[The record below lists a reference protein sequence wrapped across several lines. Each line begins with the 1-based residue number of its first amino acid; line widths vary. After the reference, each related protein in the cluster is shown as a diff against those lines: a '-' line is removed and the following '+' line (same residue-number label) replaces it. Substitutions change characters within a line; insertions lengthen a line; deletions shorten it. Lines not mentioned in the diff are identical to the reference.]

1 MVFTY
6 EFQKSVTYVD
16 QPIETPCFYYRNKLT
31 EDKQI
36 IFSIM
41 CKLIL
46 IRNTGTKGKL
56 EMQKSSVHLKF
67 DMFSFE
73 SVVYYENDNLNGT
86 VWF

>member
-1 MVFTY
+1 VPSY

-16 QPIETPCFYYRNKLT
+16 HPIETPCFYYRNKLT

-56 EMQKSSVHLKF
+56 EMQKSSVHLTF
-67 DMFSFE
+67 RD
-73 SVVYYENDNLNGT
+73 V
-86 VWF
+86 